1 MVFNGNAILV
11 DAKLKKDKHGD
22 YYLILVYKGTDTYG
36 NTHKLVI
43 DGLPL
48 SLYKTTDFITAEVTR
63 SMFEATE
70 RNIDIGFGS
79 IPFGRY
85 TKVTDEIIDYATKEM
100 TLEEIEKK
108 LGYKVKI
115 ISDKEGK

>member
-1 MVFNGNAILV
+1 MVFNENGNLV

-22 YYLILVYKGTDTYG
+22 YYLTVTYNCTDTFG

-43 DGLPL
+43 NDLPL
-48 SLYKTTDFITAEVTR
+48 SLYKRTDFITAEVTR

-70 RNIDIGFGS
+70 RNIDIGFGK
-79 IPFGRY
+79 IRFGRN
-85 TKVTDEIIDYATKEM
+85 TKVTDEIINYATKEM

-115 ISDKEGK
+115 VSDKEA